1 MPSKLPP
8 DAPSGSASST
18 PDEPAGIQPSG
29 LVARFRQRLFQPRS
43 PRETPPEASLP
54 APLTKRQAGLQ
65 SSIAEFLLVN
75 RLRVRRSA
83 ASSADVMARASRI
96 VFVTCQNWF
105 GKAGKSDSRNADPQQ
120 PSQQTR
126 R

>member
-1 MPSKLPP
+1 MPPKLTP
-8 DAPSGSASST
+8 DSTPSSASSA
-18 PDEPAGIQPSG
+18 PEPSGAAASG
-29 LVARFRQRLFQPRS
+29 LVARFRQRLFPPWS
-43 PRETPPEASLP
+43 PRKEPSATSLP
-54 APLTKRQAGLQ
+54 APVTKRQAGLQ

-75 RLRVRRSA
+75 RLRARRCA

-105 GKAGKSDSRNADPQQ
+105 GTAQSRGADPQQ
-120 PSQQTR
+120 KQTR

>member
-1 MPSKLPP
+1 MPPKLPP
-8 DAPSGSASST
+8 EATPGSTSSVPDAPAQA
-18 PDEPAGIQPSG
+18 PANGV
-29 LVARFRQRLFQPRS
+29 VARFRQRLFQPWS
-43 PRETPPEASLP
+43 AREAPPASSLP

-83 ASSADVMARASRI
+83 ASSAEVMARASRI

-105 GKAGKSDSRNADPQQ
+105 GKADNRNADPQQ
-120 PSQQTR
+120 PPPRAR

>member
-1 MPSKLPP
+1 MPPKLTP
-8 DAPSGSASST
+8 DSTPGSASRA
-18 PDEPAGIQPSG
+18 PEPSPAAAGS
-29 LVARFRQRLFQPRS
+29 LVGRFRQRLFQPWA
-43 PRETPPEASLP
+43 PRQEPPAAASLP
-54 APLTKRQAGLQ
+54 VPVTKRQAGLQ

-75 RLRVRRSA
+75 RLHARRCA

-105 GKAGKSDSRNADPQQ
+105 GTADTRSADQHQQ
-120 PSQQTR
+120 HQHKQTR

>member
-1 MPSKLPP
+1 MPPKLPP
-8 DAPSGSASST
+8 DAAPGSASSA
-18 PDEPAGIQPSG
+18 PDEPARVPAGG

-43 PRETPPEASLP
+43 PRETPPAASLP

-105 GKAGKSDSRNADPQQ
+105 GKADGRNAEPQQ
-120 PSQQTR
+120 PQRQAR